1 MQRHVSKI
9 SRPLLDRTVIRIE
22 VPAVKYKELRD
33 DTEIEGSA
41 SVRERVL
48 RARLIQAERYKG
60 EKGLCANAQ
69 MPPKLI
75 RKYCGISAYMG
86 LQADRVPV
94 RARVD

>member
-9 SRPLLDRTVIRIE
+9 SGPLLDRIDIRIE
-22 VPAVKYKELRD
+22 VPAVKYKELRG
-33 DTEIEGSA
+33 DTEIESSA
-41 SVRERVL
+41 SVRERVQ

-69 MPPKLI
+69 TPPKLI
-75 RKYCGISAYMG
+75 RKYCAISAHMG
-86 LQADRVPV
+86 LEADRVPV